1 MKNDNINNIKNSGFK
16 IPDNYFQ
23 DFEEN
28 ILSKVKLKSLT
39 EDSGFVVP
47 DNYFDEFKVSVKNET
62 KVISIFNRKNRL
74 LVSSI
79 AAAIV
84 LFFSLNIFNNS
95 IVSLNDLDTET
106 VDSYILDEAN
116 VSELTALFSDNE
128 LNETQFIDYSISEET
143 LDTYLESVEVNELF
157 LE

>member
-1 MKNDNINNIKNSGFK
+1 MKNDNLNNIKNSGFK